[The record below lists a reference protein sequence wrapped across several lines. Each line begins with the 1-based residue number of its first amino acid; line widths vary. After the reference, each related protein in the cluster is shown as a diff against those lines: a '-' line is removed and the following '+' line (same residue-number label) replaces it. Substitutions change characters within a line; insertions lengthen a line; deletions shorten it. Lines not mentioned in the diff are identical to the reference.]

1 MFHTKHKCF
10 MSSMATAIHIF
21 VLELNQTG
29 NLERRVEIP
38 ITVYIPYPPIHFFFL
53 NRVTSC
59 TAARE

>member
-38 ITVYIPYPPIHFFFL
+38 ITVYIPYPPIHFFFK
-53 NRVTSC
+53 
-59 TAARE
+59 